1 MRSAIVVFTLLLFC
15 TAGWAPPVA
24 AQQGD
29 AQTSKAFKRQSER
42 ERKAAEQREK
52 KDQAL
57 DELRIE
63 IQPEADR
70 VARRMLER
78 TYDDPLANGYI
89 NAIGQSLVP
98 EEASSGLSFS
108 FRVLADHRPNAFALP
123 DGRIFVSSG
132 LLAFVENEAQL
143 AVVLGHEIAHV
154 VEGHTLDSIRKQRSS
169 DKRNKIIGTAA
180 GAALGGILGGKK
192 GGAAQAAAGAAIGAA
207 AGAMIA
213 NAVTAILQGKYSREQ
228 EKESDLIG
236 AEIAMAN
243 GFNPQAGVSLFEK
256 LHRLYGRRQRGIRS
270 MAPGGPATGLGSGL
284 PVSMA
289 LNSHPRADA
298 RAQGIKALISGDLGS
313 RFTSM
318 QSAGELSTGS
328 GRFERVTSGLRRDAS
343 ILLAERIDRYDLAL
357 EGLESVQKVRPND
370 PKLLW
375 AMGRIYRLAG
385 RTAEHLDKARELL
398 MQAAEEDRRQLF
410 PAIHRDLAYLHATR
424 ADDFEAA
431 AESLK
436 MYVLGHIRKH
446 GSYPEDLE
454 VTYDHLALFGESEW
468 TAPAPDSGETD
479 PLVQKRAYVA
489 PVWRTPGGHTAADA
503 SWLGAVAGESQQ
515 AFDLQLEK

>member
-1 MRSAIVVFTLLLFC
+1 MRAPARGLQQRLVEVRVQAVDALDLERDLVLDGVGDVAFYSHGAGRGRWAPHRTDHDTGTVAKATIRRYTAAAAAERSSVRSPHFAAREPSRSACHLVGLSFRLFC
-15 TAGWAPPVA
+15 QVGAGLWERLRC
-24 AQQGD
+24 D
-29 AQTSKAFKRQSER
+29 QS
-42 ERKAAEQREK
+42 
-52 KDQAL
+52 
-57 DELRIE
+57 
-63 IQPEADR
+63 
-70 VARRMLER
+70 
-78 TYDDPLANGYI
+78 NGYI
-89 NAIGQSLVP
+89 NAIDQSLVP
-98 EEASSGLSFS
+98 DEASSGLSFS
-108 FRVLADHRPNAFALP
+108 VRVSADHRPNAFALP

-132 LLAFVENEAQL
+132 LLTFVENEAQL

-169 DKRNKIIGTAA
+169 EKRNKIIGT
-180 GAALGGILGGKK
+180 
-192 GGAAQAAAGAAIGAA
+192 A

-213 NAVTAILQGKYSREQ
+213 NAVTAIPQGKYSREQ
-228 EKESDLIG
+228 EKEADLIG

-243 GFNPQAGVSLFEK
+243 GFDPQAGVSLFEK

-270 MAPGGPATGLGSGL
+270 MAPGGPATGLDSGL

-298 RAQGIKALISGDLGS
+298 RAKGIKALISGNLGN

-357 EGLESVQKVRPND
+357 EGLESVQRVRPND

-385 RTAEHLDKARELL
+385 RTPEHLDKARKLL

-436 MYVLGHIRKH
+436 TYVLGHIGKH
-446 GSYPEDLE
+446 GSYPADLE
-454 VTYDHLALFGESEW
+454 ATYDHLALFGESEW

-503 SWLGAVAGESQQ
+503 S
-515 AFDLQLEK
+515 

>member
-1 MRSAIVVFTLLLFC
+1 MRSAIVVFTLLVFC

-70 VARRMLER
+70 VVRRMLER

-108 FRVLADHRPNAFALP
+108 FRVLADHRPNAFAMP

-228 EKESDLIG
+228 EKEADLIG

-243 GFNPQAGVSLFEK
+243 GFDPQAGVSLFEK

-270 MAPGGPATGLGSGL
+270 MAPGGPATGLGSGAAGLDGAQQPSQGRCPRPGHQGPDLRRSGQPLHEHAVCRRALHGQRPLRARHFRAAPRRQHPACRAHRPLRPGIGRARVRAEGSPERPEASVGDGADL
-284 PVSMA
+284 PPGGA
-289 LNSHPRADA
+289 YRGTPRQGA
-298 RAQGIKALISGDLGS
+298 RAAHAGS
-313 RFTSM
+313 RGGPPAALPGHPPGPGVPSRDP
-318 QSAGELSTGS
+318 G
-328 GRFERVTSGLRRDAS
+328 GRFRGGCGEPQDVRAWPHPTST
-343 ILLAERIDRYDLAL
+343 
-357 EGLESVQKVRPND
+357 D
-370 PKLLW
+370 P
-375 AMGRIYRLAG
+375 
-385 RTAEHLDKARELL
+385 
-398 MQAAEEDRRQLF
+398 
-410 PAIHRDLAYLHATR
+410 
-424 ADDFEAA
+424 
-431 AESLK
+431 
-436 MYVLGHIRKH
+436 IRK
-446 GSYPEDLE
+446 
-454 VTYDHLALFGESEW
+454 T
-468 TAPAPDSGETD
+468 
-479 PLVQKRAYVA
+479 
-489 PVWRTPGGHTAADA
+489 
-503 SWLGAVAGESQQ
+503 
-515 AFDLQLEK
+515 

>member
-1 MRSAIVVFTLLLFC
+1 MRNGIAPLALALLC
-15 TAGWAPPVA
+15 TVGWMPPLA
-24 AQQGD
+24 AQQDDG
-29 AQTSKAFKRQSER
+29 QTSKALRRQSER
-42 ERKAAEQREK
+42 ERKAAQEREK
-52 KDQAL
+52 RDQAL

-154 VEGHTLDSIRKQRSS
+154 VEGHTVDSIRKQRSS
-169 DKRNKIIGTAA
+169 QKRNKIVGAAA
-180 GAALGGILGGKK
+180 GAALGGLLGGKK
-192 GGAAQAAAGAAIGAA
+192 GGASEAAIGAVAGAA
-207 AGAMIA
+207 AGAIIA
-213 NAVTAILQGKYSREQ
+213 NAVTAILQGKYNREQ
-228 EKESDLIG
+228 EQEADLIG

-243 GFNPQAGVSLFEK
+243 GFDPQAGVSLFEK

-270 MAPGGPATGLGSGL
+270 MAPGGPAAGLDRGL
-284 PVSMA
+284 PISMA

-298 RAQGIKALISGDLGS
+298 RARGIKALISGDLGN

-385 RTAEHLDKARELL
+385 RTPEHLDKARELL
-398 MQAAEEDRRQLF
+398 MQAAEEDRRWLF

-431 AESLK
+431 AGSLK
-436 MYVLGHIRKH
+436 TYVLGYIRKH
-446 GSYPEDLE
+446 GSYPKDLE
-454 VTYDHLALFGESEW
+454 VAYDHLALFGESAW
-468 TAPAPDSGETD
+468 TAPAPDSGATN
-479 PLVQKRAYVA
+479 PLVRKQAYVA
-489 PVWRTPGGHTAADA
+489 PVWRTPGGEAAADA
-503 SWLGAVAGESQQ
+503 SWLGAVAGESQE
-515 AFDLQLEK
+515 AFDLELED